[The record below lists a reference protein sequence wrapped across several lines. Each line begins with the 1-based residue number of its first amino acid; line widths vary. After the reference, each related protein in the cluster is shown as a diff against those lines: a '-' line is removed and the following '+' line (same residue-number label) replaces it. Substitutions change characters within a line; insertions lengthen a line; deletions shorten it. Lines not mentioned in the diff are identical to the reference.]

1 MMKTSFST
9 SQTKPRSDGRR
20 RGQRGFTL
28 IEVAMASFILA
39 FAIGSSLTVMM
50 QGFKTIDVARTITLS
65 SQIAQSEIERLRLL
79 NWGGIEAL
87 PASAPV
93 DLAASFSAEGAYAN
107 RFTVTRVV
115 ADVPGMA
122 GEMKDITIIVSWR
135 GTDGLVRDRKYHMR
149 YGKDGL
155 YDFYYTL
162 ARA

>member
-1 MMKTSFST
+1 
-9 SQTKPRSDGRR
+9 
-20 RGQRGFTL
+20 
-28 IEVAMASFILA
+28 MASFILA

-50 QGFKTIDVARTITLS
+50 QGFKTLDAARNITLA

-79 NWGGIEAL
+79 NWGGIDAL

-93 DLAASFSAEGAYAN
+93 DLVASFTSEGSYAG
-107 RFTVTRVV
+107 RFTVTRNVS
-115 ADVPGMA
+115 DVPGFV

-135 GTDGLVRDRKYHMR
+135 GTDGLVRDRRYHMR